1 MSTEATSPLSRST
14 FPLKRRC
21 TRAQLSRLTCPQ
33 NLSPGATHSSHP
45 VTELPDLLEPS
56 QFRGGRAGRRC
67 IDTLLAK
74 EVLRPAAQES
84 HLQALFA
91 GATTSG
97 SWSRGTMEVLRGALS
112 DNKNP
117 DLRGF
122 FLCQSPLTDSYRRP
136 PPYHGGF
143 DHAAIGA
150 RRALA
155 TPALPAIWRLHS
167 PSAPSFEEP

>member
-1 MSTEATSPLSRST
+1 M
-14 FPLKRRC
+14 
-21 TRAQLSRLTCPQ
+21 
-33 NLSPGATHSSHP
+33 
-45 VTELPDLLEPS
+45 TELPDLLEPS

-84 HLQALFA
+84 HLQAFFA

-117 DLRGF
+117 RFTGIFSLSEPSDGLEPSTPSLPRKFGSGTREHTRSSETQ
-122 FLCQSPLTDSYRRP
+122 FLLQIGVIQRRLM
-136 PPYHGGF
+136 
-143 DHAAIGA
+143 
-150 RRALA
+150 RRD
-155 TPALPAIWRLHS
+155 TSRV
-167 PSAPSFEEP
+167 SFLMCPFCVRD